1 MTLHNNKFYYF
12 LMTVDTS
19 LWNFVHYN
27 LQATKLISFSD
38 FVVVLLTS
46 KVHWVLMGT
55 KLRVA
60 NKTAFST
67 VKFSTDTGN
76 SLQIQNKGNQKYYM
90 QARIIYA
97 RVCETLFII
106 TSKRRN

>member
-46 KVHWVLMGT
+46 K
-55 KLRVA
+55 A
-60 NKTAFST
+60 
-67 VKFSTDTGN
+67 
-76 SLQIQNKGNQKYYM
+76 I
-90 QARIIYA
+90 
-97 RVCETLFII
+97 
-106 TSKRRN
+106 

>member
-1 MTLHNNKFYYF
+1 
-12 LMTVDTS
+12 
-19 LWNFVHYN
+19 
-27 LQATKLISFSD
+27 
-38 FVVVLLTS
+38 
-46 KVHWVLMGT
+46 MGT

-76 SLQIQNKGNQKYYM
+76 FLQIQNKGNQKYYM

-97 RVCETLFII
+97 KTGKEIGDI
-106 TSKRRN
+106 N